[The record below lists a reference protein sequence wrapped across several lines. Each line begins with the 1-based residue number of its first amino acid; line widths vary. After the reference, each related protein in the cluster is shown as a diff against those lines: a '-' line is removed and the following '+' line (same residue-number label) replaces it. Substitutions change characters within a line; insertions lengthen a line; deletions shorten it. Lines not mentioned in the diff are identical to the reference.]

1 MAERKG
7 DFKYSNEKE
16 KDNKYEFE
24 GSENEITLSRIY
36 DEGWICNYDMRLITI
51 VKLGSWSW
59 SNSKFL
65 AKRTRADAI
74 IQMHPPTTPH
84 PPPNFSTSI

>member
-36 DEGWICNYDMRLITI
+36 DEGWICNYDMRLIII
-51 VKLGSWSW
+51 VKLRS
-59 SNSKFL
+59 
-65 AKRTRADAI
+65 
-74 IQMHPPTTPH
+74 
-84 PPPNFSTSI
+84 

>member
-59 SNSKFL
+59 S
-65 AKRTRADAI
+65 
-74 IQMHPPTTPH
+74 MV
-84 PPPNFSTSI
+84 NFWLKGPELTL